1 MHQFHVTSPFNASGS
16 PEQTVRCEKISQ
28 GHFNTVKSG
37 VGKFVFGDTV
47 IVQGKLTREAGIF
60 CCTPVRATCAVQG
73 AVMEKYAKMLHGSK
87 R

>member
-1 MHQFHVTSPFNASGS
+1 MHQLYVNSPFVASGL

-60 CCTPVRATCAVQG
+60 CCRALLLVCF
-73 AVMEKYAKMLHGSK
+73 E
-87 R
+87 